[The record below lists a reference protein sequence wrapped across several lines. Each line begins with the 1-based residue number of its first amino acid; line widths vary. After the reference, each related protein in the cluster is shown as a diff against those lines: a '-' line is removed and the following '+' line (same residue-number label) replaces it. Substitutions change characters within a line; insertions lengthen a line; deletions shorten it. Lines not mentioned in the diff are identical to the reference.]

1 MELIDT
7 HCHLNDPRLDVDLS
21 EVLARARRAGVKVM
35 IVVGYDLASSARAVA
50 LAGKEKDLYA
60 TVGVHPH
67 DAAKVPPDFLEHLR
81 SWARMGKVVAV
92 GEIGLDFYRNL
103 SPPARQREVFLAQ
116 LRLARELSLPV
127 VIHCR
132 DAYDELYSLLK
143 EEGEGVK
150 GVLHCFSGTW
160 REAAKFLAL
169 GFYLSFAGTITF
181 PRSDSLAEVVA
192 RMELGRLLLETD
204 APYLAPVPHR
214 GKRNEPAYLVHIAQR
229 VAEIRGMPVEE
240 VAAITTANARR
251 LFGLEG
257 ERFGG

>member
-7 HCHLNDPRLDVDLS
+7 HCHLNDPRLEADLP
-21 EVLARARRAGVKVM
+21 EVLARARQAGVKVM
-35 IVVGYDLASSARAVA
+35 IVVGYDLASSAKAVA
-50 LAGKEKDLYA
+50 LAEREKDLYA

-67 DAAKVPPDFLEHLR
+67 DAAKVPPDYLERLR
-81 SWARMGKVVAV
+81 SWAKTGKVVAV

-116 LRLARELSLPV
+116 LHLARELSLPV

-143 EEGEGVK
+143 GEK
-150 GVLHCFSGTW
+150 SELEGVLHCFSGTW
-160 REAAKFLAL
+160 REAERFLAL

-192 RMELGRLLLETD
+192 RMELERLLLETD

-214 GKRNEPAYLVHIAQR
+214 GKRNEPAYLVHIAR
-229 VAEIRGMPVEE
+229 KVAEIRGMRVEE
-240 VAAITTANARR
+240 VAAASAASARR
-251 LFGLEG
+251 LFGLKEG
-257 ERFGG
+257 ELDG